1 MWKQQ
6 STLLTKFFSSSF
18 RKSSGS
24 GIINN
29 NNLLNNNK
37 NSFFTLYQSLSTTSK
52 QLNHSYATIQ
62 TKNSLEKIT
71 ENSSNNNSNNNF
83 NNKNTKLENNKL
95 ENTKLE
101 NNNNSINIGN
111 NNNKILNV
119 QEKLNELHEERLE
132 KSFSSG
138 KIYNEKEFTIG
149 LQQLIQKSHVL
160 SRELKREEEEL
171 QNTLQNSLQN
181 NTQESNKKEIN
192 TKFINDTDAT
202 LKTLLIRSV
211 THISYGSGKVRSNDR
226 LPYIGNFILDL
237 ILNEYL
243 INKYLLNEKNI
254 KVIQL
259 IKGIYSNKSFLSFI
273 VANDYLNLL
282 NHSENTL
289 QNNTLQNNSLQ
300 NNNLQQ
306 TRLNLKMNH
315 LKNMYQKKNEH
326 FTLRI
331 YGWNEMTLNSKHLIL
346 SNVIL
351 SLIGSI
357 YLKCGINICKEFI
370 EEIIIKELPNIIF
383 KKLLLLDE
391 PYLILSDII
400 FSMYNTTLK
409 SHEEFIEELNCYKC
423 NLFIRNQIIGSSN
436 AKDLVKARKLAA
448 FDGLMN
454 LQSLV
459 PNF

>member
-226 LPYIGNFILDL
+226 LPYI
-237 ILNEYL
+237 
-243 INKYLLNEKNI
+243 
-254 KVIQL
+254 VIQL

-400 FSMYNTTLK
+400 FSMYKTTLK